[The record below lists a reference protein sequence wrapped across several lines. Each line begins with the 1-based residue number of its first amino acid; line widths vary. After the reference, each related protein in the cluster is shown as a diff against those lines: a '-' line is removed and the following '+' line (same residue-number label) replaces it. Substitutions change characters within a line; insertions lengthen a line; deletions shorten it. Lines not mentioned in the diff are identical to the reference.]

1 MKQPLLIKHVLPF
14 IIWYALMVFITI
26 SIDYL
31 LHHFHLVSIGLYLGY
46 LGTFLVIASFLY
58 SLRKR
63 KIIASGSP
71 KRYLAAHEYMTW
83 AGSIMILV
91 HAGIHYNALL
101 PWLAVLM
108 LLVTVASGLVGK
120 FLLKKSGESLRASR
134 KNLEDTGMSKAE
146 VDKSFFF
153 DTVTVDIMRQWR
165 TIHLP
170 IALMLGILALLHI
183 ISIFMFVK

>member
-1 MKQPLLIKHVLPF
+1 MKYVLPF
-14 IIWYALMVFITI
+14 MIWYALMIFITL

-31 LHHFHLVSIGLYLGY
+31 LHYFHLVSIGLYLGY

-63 KIIASGSP
+63 KIIVSGSP
-71 KRYLAAHEYMTW
+71 KRFLASHEYMAW
-83 AGSIMILV
+83 AGSVLILV

-101 PWLAVLM
+101 PWLAVFM
-108 LLVTVASGLVGK
+108 LLITVASGLVGK
-120 FLLKKSGESLRASR
+120 FLLKKSGESLSIRR
-134 KNLEDTGMSKAE
+134 KALEDTGMSKAE
-146 VDKSFFF
+146 ADKSLFF
-153 DTVTVDIMRQWR
+153 DAVTVDIMKQWR

-183 ISIFMFVK
+183 ISILIFGK